1 MQWDHLLMTRLEF
14 GDDMATIADIRQQY
28 PQYADIPDVQLA
40 DALHQKFYSDM
51 PKMDFYKSINLTG
64 ASKIPGSIT
73 GTPAEPERS
82 LYQRA
87 MGNLETI
94 PALAAGAIGGVVT
107 PIAQLGYELTQ
118 GKAFTPQG
126 KAEAAQFGQQ
136 VQSQFYQ
143 PRTPEAQRN
152 VQAVGEALG
161 GVVGVMPTGMLQ
173 TGATLARPAINQ
185 LAAQAAPVVAPMV
198 EPVQNAMAAA
208 MQRKPTQIM
217 PGMGAAETAAATMRQ
232 ERAQRMNIPLTKGE
246 QVPEL
251 GLQQFESDIVKR
263 NPDLAKP
270 LIDLKETQKKAIV
283 DQFERL
289 AGQTGAEFADPTAYK
304 KVGSIVDK
312 ALVDEYTKKFDAY
325 KAKYNAADTAGETL
339 EQVPYNNLV
348 DYINQQTPTTRSSLA
363 PILQDTFEQL
373 KMNDPTG
380 TGTISIRALEDIYQ
394 NIGKKS
400 QPGTPNATFGRDLKG
415 LINDSTEGAGG
426 DLYREARQSR
436 TQLANDF
443 ENNYR
448 VAKLL
453 GTKAGYADR
462 AVALS
467 DVFDH
472 IVLDGSLEEMRTVTK
487 LLKKAG
493 PEGRQ
498 AYAELQGQTIQHL
511 KDQLTKN
518 SSGQLSFAKLKTAID
533 SLDRE
538 GKLDYMFGKTGRD
551 TLMDLKSTVQDA
563 LIKDPRAINY
573 SNTGNVVLRGLDAL
587 AAIRFPGASTA
598 AEVAQNIA
606 LKKKV
611 AESVN
616 YNALAPA
623 GQKTNALAP

>member
-1 MQWDHLLMTRLEF
+1 
-14 GDDMATIADIRQQY
+14 MATISDIRQQY

-51 PKMDFYKSINLTG
+51 PKMDFYKAINLTG
-64 ASKIPGSIT
+64 ASTIPGSIT
-73 GTPAEPERS
+73 GGQKSEVPLRDKLMGVVETPAII
-82 LYQRA
+82 A
-87 MGNLETI
+87 ANLG
-94 PALAAGAIGGVVT
+94 GAVIRPVARMFGEAYGG
-107 PIAQLGYELTQ
+107 Q
-118 GKAFTPQG
+118 GTPQG
-126 KAEAAQFGQQ
+126 REMGQRAE
-136 VQSQFYQ
+136 QSVTYQ
-143 PRTPEAQRN
+143 PRTQTGPELVGKAADFLGAIPPTPLTSAGVALSTLSGPAMNQLRPILT
-152 VQAVGEALG
+152 QAA
-161 GVVGVMPTGMLQ
+161 MPT
-173 TGATLARPAINQ
+173 T
-185 LAAQAAPVVAPMV
+185 
-198 EPVQNAMAAA
+198 NALTAA
-208 MQRKPTQIM
+208 MQRKPAPVM
-217 PGMGAAETAAATMRQ
+217 PGMGAAETAAATLRQ

-251 GLQQFESDIVKR
+251 GLQQFESDIVKQ
-263 NPDLAKP
+263 NPELAKP
-270 LIDLKETQKKAIV
+270 LIELKATQKKAIV

-325 KAKYNAADTAGETL
+325 KAKYAKADTAGETL
-339 EQVPYNNLV
+339 QQVPYSDVV
-348 DYINQQTPTTRSSLA
+348 DYINKQTPTTRSSLA
-363 PILQDTFEQL
+363 PILQDTLEQL
-373 KMNDPTG
+373 KLNDPTSA
-380 TGTISIRALEDIYQ
+380 GTISVRALEDIYQ

-400 QPGTPNATFGRDLKG
+400 QPGTPNAVYGKDLKG
-415 LINDSTEGAGG
+415 LIDQTTEGAGG
-426 DLYREARQSR
+426 DLYRQARAAR
-436 TQLANDF
+436 KDLATDF

-453 GTKAGYADR
+453 GTKGGYADR

-472 IVLDGSLEEMRTVTK
+472 VVLDGSLEEMRTVTK

-493 PEGRQ
+493 PEGQQ

-518 SSGQLSFAKLKTAID
+518 ASGQLSFAKLKTAID
-533 SLDRE
+533 SLERE
-538 GKLDYMFGKTGRD
+538 GKLEYMFGKTGRD
-551 TLMDLKSTVQDA
+551 TLMDLKATVQDA
-563 LIKDPRAINY
+563 LVKDPRAVNY

-587 AAIRFPGASTA
+587 SAIRFPGASKV

-616 YNALAPA
+616 YNALAPKS
-623 GQKTNALAP
+623 QPKNALIGK

>member
-1 MQWDHLLMTRLEF
+1 MLRLLQTTHLDC
-14 GDDMATIADIRQQY
+14 GNNMASIAEIRQQY

-51 PKMDFYKSINLTG
+51 PKMDFYKAINLTG
-64 ASKIPGSIT
+64 ASTIPGSIT

-87 MGNLETI
+87 MGNLETV
-94 PALAAGAIGGVVT
+94 PALASAAVSGVASPIAGVVGT
-107 PIAQLGYELTQ
+107 LTS
-118 GKAFTPQG
+118 GKYGTQEGIRAG
-126 KAEAAQFGQQ
+126 ENAAQNLQQ
-136 VQSQFYQ
+136 AMTYQ

-161 GVVGVMPTGMLQ
+161 NVVGVMPTGMLQ
-173 TGATLARPAINQ
+173 SAGVLARPAANQ
-185 LAAQAAPVVAPMV
+185 LATQVAPVVAPIV
-198 EPVQNAMAAA
+198 QPVQNALTAA
-208 MQRKPTQIM
+208 MQRKPAAVM
-217 PGMGAAETAAATMRQ
+217 PGMGAAETAAATIRQ
-232 ERAQRMNIPLTKGE
+232 ERAQRLGIPLTKGE

-251 GLQQFESDIVKR
+251 GLQQFESDIVKQ
-263 NPDLAKP
+263 NPQLAKP
-270 LIDLKETQKKAIV
+270 LIEFKAGQKKAIT
-283 DQFERL
+283 DTFEQL

-304 KVGSIVDK
+304 KIGSIVDK

-325 KAKYNAADTAGETL
+325 KAKYALADTAGETL
-339 EQVPYNNLV
+339 QQVPYADVV
-348 DYINQQTPTTRSSLA
+348 DYINKQTPTTKTSLA
-363 PILQDTFEQL
+363 PILQDTLEQL
-373 KMNDPTG
+373 KLNDPTG
-380 TGTISIRALEDIYQ
+380 AGTISVRALEDIYQ

-400 QPGTPNATFGRDLKG
+400 QPGTPNAVYGKDLKG
-415 LINDSTEGAGG
+415 LIDQTTEGAGG
-426 DLYREARQSR
+426 DLYRQARAAR
-436 TQLANDF
+436 KDLATDF

-453 GTKAGYADR
+453 GTKGGYADR

-472 IVLDGSLEEMRTVTK
+472 VVLDGSLEEMRTVTK

-493 PEGRQ
+493 PEGQQ

-518 SSGQLSFAKLKTAID
+518 ASGQLSFAKLKTAID
-533 SLDRE
+533 ALDRE

-551 TLMDLKSTVQDA
+551 TLMDLKAAVQDA
-563 LIKDPRAINY
+563 LVKDPRAVNY

-587 AAIRFPGASTA
+587 SAIRFPGASKV

-611 AESVN
+611 GESVN

-623 GQKTNALAP
+623 GKKTNALAP

>member
-1 MQWDHLLMTRLEF
+1 
-14 GDDMATIADIRQQY
+14 MATIADIRQQY

-51 PKMDFYKSINLTG
+51 PKMDFYKAINLTG
-64 ASKIPGSIT
+64 ASAIPGSIT
-73 GTPAEPERS
+73 GTPTEPERS

-87 MGNLETI
+87 MGNLETV
-94 PALAAGAIGGVVT
+94 PALASAAVSGVVS
-107 PIAQLGYELTQ
+107 PIAGVFGTLTS
-118 GKAFTPQG
+118 GKYGTQEGIRAG
-126 KAEAAQFGQQ
+126 ENVAQNLQQ
-136 VQSQFYQ
+136 AMTYQ

-161 GVVGVMPTGMLQ
+161 GIVGVMPTGMLQ
-173 TGATLARPAINQ
+173 SAGVLARPATNQ
-185 LAAQAAPVVAPMV
+185 LAAQAAPVVAPIIQ
-198 EPVQNAMAAA
+198 PVNALTAA
-208 MQRKPTQIM
+208 MQRKPTPVM
-217 PGMGAAETAAATMRQ
+217 PGMGAAETSAATLRQ

-251 GLQQFESDIVKR
+251 GLQQFESDIVKQ
-263 NPDLAKP
+263 NPELAKP
-270 LIDLKETQKKAIV
+270 LIELKATQKKAIV

-325 KAKYNAADTAGETL
+325 KAKYNLADTAGETL
-339 EQVPYNNLV
+339 QQVPYSELV
-348 DYINQQTPTTRSSLA
+348 DYINKQTPTTRNSLA

-373 KMNDPTG
+373 KLNDPTNA
-380 TGTISIRALEDIYQ
+380 GTISIRALEDIYQ

-400 QPGTPNATFGRDLKG
+400 QPGTPNATFGKDLKG
-415 LINDSTEGAGG
+415 LIDQSTEGAGG
-426 DLYREARQSR
+426 DLYREARASR
-436 TQLANDF
+436 KQLATDF

-453 GTKAGYADR
+453 GTKGGYADR

-472 IVLDGSLEEMRTVTK
+472 VVLDGSLEEMRTVTK

-493 PEGRQ
+493 PEGQQ

-518 SSGQLSFAKLKTAID
+518 ASGQLSFAKLKTAID
-533 SLDRE
+533 ALDRE

-551 TLMDLKSTVQDA
+551 TLMDLKATVQDA
-563 LIKDPRAINY
+563 LVKDPRAVNY

-587 AAIRFPGASTA
+587 AAIRFPGASKA

>member
-1 MQWDHLLMTRLEF
+1 
-14 GDDMATIADIRQQY
+14 MATISDIRQQY

-51 PKMDFYKSINLTG
+51 PKMDFYKAINLTG
-64 ASKIPGSIT
+64 ASTIPGSIT
-73 GTPAEPERS
+73 GGQKSEVPLRDKLMGVVETPAII
-82 LYQRA
+82 A
-87 MGNLETI
+87 ANLG
-94 PALAAGAIGGVVT
+94 GAVIRPVARMFGEAYGG
-107 PIAQLGYELTQ
+107 Q
-118 GKAFTPQG
+118 GTPQG
-126 KAEAAQFGQQ
+126 REMGQRAE
-136 VQSQFYQ
+136 QSVTYQ
-143 PRTPEAQRN
+143 PRTQTGPELVGKAADFLGAIPPTPLTSAGVALSTLSGPAMNQLRPILT
-152 VQAVGEALG
+152 QAA
-161 GVVGVMPTGMLQ
+161 MPT
-173 TGATLARPAINQ
+173 T
-185 LAAQAAPVVAPMV
+185 
-198 EPVQNAMAAA
+198 NALTAA
-208 MQRKPTQIM
+208 MQRKPAPVM
-217 PGMGAAETAAATMRQ
+217 PGMGAAETAAATLRQ

-251 GLQQFESDIVKR
+251 GLQQFESDIVKQ
-263 NPDLAKP
+263 NPELAKP
-270 LIDLKETQKKAIV
+270 LIELKATQKKAIV

-325 KAKYNAADTAGETL
+325 KAKYAKADTAGETL
-339 EQVPYNNLV
+339 QQVPYSDVV
-348 DYINQQTPTTRSSLA
+348 DYINKQTPTTRSSLA
-363 PILQDTFEQL
+363 PILQDTLEQL
-373 KMNDPTG
+373 KLNDPTSA
-380 TGTISIRALEDIYQ
+380 GTISVRALEDIYQ

-400 QPGTPNATFGRDLKG
+400 QPGTPNAVYGKDLKG
-415 LINDSTEGAGG
+415 LIDQSTEGAGG
-426 DLYREARQSR
+426 DLYRQARAAR
-436 TQLANDF
+436 KDLATDF

-453 GTKAGYADR
+453 GTKGGYADR

-472 IVLDGSLEEMRTVTK
+472 VVLDGSLEEMRTVTK

-493 PEGRQ
+493 PEGQQ

-518 SSGQLSFAKLKTAID
+518 ASGQLSFAKLKTAID
-533 SLDRE
+533 SLERE
-538 GKLDYMFGKTGRD
+538 GKLEYMFGKTGRD
-551 TLMDLKSTVQDA
+551 TLMDLKATVQDA
-563 LIKDPRAINY
+563 LVKDPRAVNY

-587 AAIRFPGASTA
+587 SAIRFPGASKV

-616 YNALAPA
+616 YNALAPKS
-623 GQKTNALAP
+623 QPKNALIGK